1 MLNPGQ
7 RIGEYVLEE
16 RLGQSAYAEVWRAHH
31 HMWADQVAAIK
42 IPTDQN
48 YINNLRQE
56 GIRVARL
63 VHANIVR
70 PVGFD
75 PLAQPPYL
83 ATEYIAGSSLRPWIA
98 EKRLN
103 DRQAANI
110 LRQIL
115 QALQFAHERGI
126 IHGDIKPENV
136 LLDEEADKGFADPG
150 SVKVTDFGVGLAVN
164 KTLTCDPAAKS
175 GAAAPLLAYLAPEQR
190 GGAMPPDV
198 KSDLYAAGV
207 ILFEMLTGQLPKGA
221 ELPSELNPKVPRPL
235 DDLYRKSHTRPDRRF
250 DSARN
255 FLEALDA
262 ANPPAH
268 KPAPPP
274 APHPVE
280 AEDEDGP
287 IAIATEDDDVV
298 SPYKPTVVHEPPEKK
313 KRAEGIIGFQDGE
326 DDDDDVADAPA
337 VETPKGED
345 ELGIAE
351 EPRRLLG
358 EEDEEEE
365 APATPEDQEP
375 GEDAAAAARPRE
387 LGPSEPPAPAI
398 PRVPSRADRQA
409 LFDELVKRQ
418 IRTTEDLRVAL
429 KQFVDVRDLDEG
441 ETVNIHLRL
450 VKWANALAG
459 PEANLDDQIVL
470 SHASM
475 QPLYIVKMLM
485 RTTRGDEDPKSV
497 TLEHP
502 IGQQA
507 SQALHAGD
515 YRLIIHFSADSL
527 NEKLLDTL
535 PNTALRVAVMH
546 MARDGRR
553 EFFGRI
559 LREDL
564 LIWRANV
571 IVANYRFDGRKF
583 RAFMVG
589 NSLSV
594 VSAGE
599 PFTKIRQEPTKR
611 AAQLL
616 DGEQIHQGI
625 KELRRGLESPQ
636 WETKSGAILSALRG
650 KLAAAYMVEA
660 RKIFEEYGWLE
671 SLEQSSKAG
680 QLSPGNEDALAHAR
694 LVRSRVSRIQV
705 LPGLCIAA
713 IFVGLAV
720 LWTRDTWS
728 SGFQAVI
735 VQLLESTF
743 FAAGIAALIA
753 TLWSWRVLRTRMART
768 DFAFYQA
775 ALLPTAVA
783 GIVAAARFQ
792 RASTDNTFPWIIDV
806 ICGVLLIA
814 VIVVDVWIFK
824 KYRSQIFRQVQD
836 PNLIGDGLTL
846 LNRIDTMLQ
855 QDWDFIK
862 PHYLAQNHLYTF
874 ASAQVTA
881 GAAPELFEQSTEDDS
896 ALPPELDETHG
907 PPPPRRA
914 STGDEG
920 TDKMTAQVNSRLSAA
935 ARSMV
940 PAARMLVTLIGE
952 YSKSVNNRQLGMMQA
967 HAAKIEQKA
976 KDLTDKLADFERL
989 CRSPL
994 GMDADGGAAD
1004 LAERANDPD
1013 IQLLRT
1019 MAERASIFRENQ
1031 SGAISELSGMVDQAT
1046 AAIERLKKM

>member
-7 RIGEYVLEE
+7 RVGEYVLEE
-16 RLGQSAYAEVWRAHH
+16 QLGKSAYAEVWRAHH
-31 HMWADQVAAIK
+31 HMWADQVAAVK
-42 IPTDQN
+42 IPTDAN

-75 PLAQPPYL
+75 PMAQPPYL
-83 ATEYIAGSSLRPWIA
+83 ATEFIGGSSLRPWIA
-98 EKRLN
+98 QKRLN
-103 DRQAANI
+103 VRQASNI

-115 QALQFAHERGI
+115 EALQFAHERGI
-126 IHGDIKPENV
+126 IHGDIKPENI
-136 LLDEEADKGFADPG
+136 LLDEEADKDFADPG
-150 SVKVTDFGVGLAVN
+150 SVKVSDFGVGLALN
-164 KTLTCDPAAKS
+164 KTVTGDAAAKTEA
-175 GAAAPLLAYLAPEQR
+175 GAALLAYVAPEQR
-190 GGAMPPDV
+190 GGAPPEV
-198 KSDLYAAGV
+198 KSDLYAAGI
-207 ILFEMLTGQLPKGA
+207 ILFEMLTGERPTGM
-221 ELPSELNPKVPRPL
+221 ELPSELNPKVPRAL
-235 DDLYRKSHTRPDRRF
+235 DDLFRKSHTRPDRRF
-250 DSARN
+250 DSARV
-255 FLEALDA
+255 FLEALGA
-262 ANPPAH
+262 ANPQPQ
-268 KPAPPP
+268 KPAAAPP
-274 APHPVE
+274 HVSE
-280 AEDEDGP
+280 STDEEGP
-287 IAIATEDDDVV
+287 IAIADSNDDQV
-298 SPYKPTVVHEPPEKK
+298 SPYQPTVVRDAPDPKP
-313 KRAEGIIGFQDGE
+313 RSAGFIGFQDRE
-326 DDDDDVADAPA
+326 DDDDLPVTTRRTEDDEIDAADEPAELSAQEQDPDLAPPQTEG
-337 VETPKGED
+337 VED
-345 ELGIAE
+345 EASQSRDSTELAE
-351 EPRRLLG
+351 AKR
-358 EEDEEEE
+358 
-365 APATPEDQEP
+365 
-375 GEDAAAAARPRE
+375 
-387 LGPSEPPAPAI
+387 GPSEPPMPAI

-409 LFDELVKRQ
+409 LFDELAKRQ
-418 IRTTEDLRVAL
+418 IRTTEDLRSAL
-429 KQFVDVRDLDEG
+429 KQFVDIRDLDEG

-459 PEANLDDQIVL
+459 SEANLDDQIVL

-475 QPLYIVKMLM
+475 QPLYVVKMLM
-485 RTTRGDEDPKSV
+485 RTTRGDEPPKSA

-515 YRLIIHFSADSL
+515 YRLAAHFSADSL
-527 NEKLLDTL
+527 NEKLLETL
-535 PNTALRVAVMH
+535 PNTALRVAVIH

-571 IVANYRFDGRKF
+571 IVANYRFDGRKY

-594 VSAGE
+594 VSVGE

-660 RKIFEEYGWLE
+660 RKIYDEYGWLE

-680 QLSPGNEDALAHAR
+680 QLAPGNEEALAHAR
-694 LVRSRVSRIQV
+694 LVRSRISRIQV
-705 LPGLCIAA
+705 LPGLCVAA

-720 LWTRDTWS
+720 LWSRDAWS
-728 SGFQAVI
+728 VGFQATV
-735 VQLLESTF
+735 VQLLGSTF
-743 FAAGIAALIA
+743 FAAGIGALIA

-783 GIVAAARFQ
+783 GIIAAARFQ
-792 RASTDNTFPWIIDV
+792 PVAPENKFPWVIDV
-806 ICGVLLIA
+806 VCGALLIA
-814 VIVVDVWIFK
+814 VIAADVWIFK

-836 PNLIGDGLTL
+836 PNLIGDGLTV
-846 LNRIDTMLQ
+846 LNRIESMLQ
-855 QDWDFIK
+855 QDWDYLK
-862 PHYLAQNHLYTF
+862 PHYLAQNHLYSY

-881 GAAPELFEQSTEDDS
+881 AASSDLFETSSAEDEPS
-896 ALPPELDETHG
+896 ESSDETRG
-907 PPPPRRA
+907 PARHA
-914 STGDEG
+914 STGDEE
-920 TDKMTAQVNSRLSAA
+920 TDKLTAQVSSRLSAA
-935 ARSMV
+935 ARAMV
-940 PAARMLVTLIGE
+940 PPARMLITLINE

-967 HAAKIEQKA
+967 NAAKIEQKA
-976 KDLTDKLADFERL
+976 KDLSEKLAEFERL
-989 CRSPL
+989 CKSPL
-994 GMDADGGAAD
+994 AIDADGGAATQFAD
-1004 LAERANDPD
+1004 RADDPD
-1013 IQLLRT
+1013 IKLLRA
-1019 MAERASIFRENQ
+1019 MAERARIFRENQ
-1031 SGAISELSGMVDQAT
+1031 SGAINELTAMVDEAT